1 MHSSL
6 QSRSPVWPTVL
17 STVPYPDNFRSWSH
31 VKSGVIGPQ
40 HKNFASSGGLHHVY
54 ANPEA
59 MSGYRTSKFPE
70 QSVIVFEWLE
80 WGGWTARCSKA
91 HGARST

>member
-1 MHSSL
+1 MIL
-6 QSRSPVWPTVL
+6 IYMKRTALVLAATVAGL
-17 STVPYPDNFRSWSH
+17 MLLGRESVAADAGATVAYPDGFRTWSH

-59 MSGYRTSKFPE
+59 MSGSG
-70 QSVIVFEWLE
+70 SSA
-80 WGGWTARCSKA
+80 ARA
-91 HGARST
+91 